1 MNFQLITC
9 IVERGLAERAA
20 DEALRVGAQGVTIMP
35 ARGKG
40 VRERL
45 GIVGHL
51 IDPEKEVILVVTPA
65 ERTDAVFDAMVAIAR
80 LEQTGKGFAFIQP
93 VQRVA
98 GYFDPNVLPNPDGL
112 GAMKLVSRKP
122 AVRPPARRKAA
133 RQPIRRKAGRRR

>member
-1 MNFQLITC
+1 MNYQLIIC

-20 DEALRVGAQGVTIMP
+20 DEALRVGAQGVTIVP

-45 GIVGHL
+45 GIIGHL

-80 LEQTGKGFAFIQP
+80 LERPGKGFAFIQP

-98 GYFDPNVLPNPDGL
+98 GYFDPNAPQSDGL
-112 GAMKLVSRKP
+112 EAMKLVSRKTV
-122 AVRPPARRKAA
+122 AQRPARRKA
-133 RQPIRRKAGRRR
+133 RRRR